1 MREQSSEVIGL
12 LFLLKNERFKIVHSH
27 EDTEVW
33 VFVPREAEEEE

>member
-1 MREQSSEVIGL
+1 MKEQLSEEIGL

-33 VFVPREAEEEE
+33 VFVPSAAEEE